1 MPSPHRGPH
10 AALGALS
17 LPEEPLDAGELLKL
31 VSALENDQSFR
42 TWQDRYIPNWRALRW
57 RTEPVQIAGISE
69 KLEYRSPAIASN
81 VDRYRNR
88 ERAAKIRI
96 LVAAKDEDQ
105 HSVSAAQAVENFAYA
120 LYEDFRRQ
128 GDADDRAIDYQVA
141 DGLGPR
147 NIAWADNV
155 LDKLFAKTQQID
167 DIKERVT
174 AVFKSGFDGN
184 PFKLRVPDP
193 QVLYWDKDMSLVA
206 EVGLVRISTL
216 RAAYEEGLSPGEL
229 HDFNEIVSDV
239 EESHRR
245 LRPHHE
251 GHEQHDRTVQFYHV
265 ETNGWV
271 YEAILNKAQKP
282 NPQPLILRRHPNP
295 IGRPRYAFAAGHKT
309 SGRDPWKS
317 HRPLVADLYPIVQLL
332 NITRTLLMTGGL
344 QTGRPMYQEVA
355 VGAAA
360 DDFMT
365 ILSKPAD
372 TRNVVSID
380 TSKGDFLPKPR
391 KGHRWEPVPIPDTS
405 ILEKADIRLEAD
417 LANYG
422 FPAILSP
429 DAAID
434 ATSGYDRSRQME
446 GAQDFLEPPLA
457 NNAEAWKELFL
468 MCFDAIKEMG
478 VPVTIRTLL
487 RAQGEDSRIQDVV
500 TIRPE
505 DIDDVHLEVRFESI
519 PATVQFAMDEAAR
532 RDVEGGWMSRSR
544 YMGTKYDDP
553 EREAEQIALDD
564 MRLAGQQM
572 AKDAAISFIQVMIP
586 QDMQQVAQELGVTLP
601 VGGQA
606 GNGQN
611 PERPPEGAAPGV
623 GSPLVPPLQ
632 GQPGE
637 AVPQGTPATGGGS
650 VGVS

>member
-1 MPSPHRGPH
+1 MPAEPFNAEELIRLVTSLEHEATFAEWHGDPGY
-10 AALGALS
+10 LS
-17 LPEEPLDAGELLKL
+17 
-31 VSALENDQSFR
+31 
-42 TWQDRYIPNWRALRW
+42 NWRALRW
-57 RTEPVQIAGISE
+57 RLQPVEIKGISE

-96 LVAAKDEDQ
+96 LVAAKDDEQ
-105 HSVSAAQAVENFAYA
+105 NSVTAAQALENFAYA

-147 NIAWADNV
+147 NITFTDDV
-155 LDKLFAKTQQID
+155 LEKLFAKTQHID
-167 DIKERVT
+167 DILERT
-174 AVFKSGFDGN
+174 REVFRKGFDGN

-193 QVLYWDKDMSLVA
+193 QVLYWDEDKSLVA
-206 EVGLVRISTL
+206 EVGPVRVSTI
-216 RAAYEEGLSPGEL
+216 RAAYEDGMDVDDIKDFTEL
-229 HDFNEIVSDV
+229 VSDTQ
-239 EESHRR
+239 ELSGGYDH
-245 LRPHHE
+245 
-251 GHEQHDRTVQFYHV
+251 QDRTVEFYHV
-265 ETNGWV
+265 ETNDWV
-271 YEAILNKAQKP
+271 YEAIANDSHTQAVVV
-282 NPQPLILRRHPNP
+282 RRHPNP
-295 IGRPRYAFAAGHKT
+295 IGRPRYAFAAGHRT
-309 SGRDPWKS
+309 SGREPWKAY
-317 HRPLVADLYPIVQLL
+317 RPLVADLYSIVQLL

-355 VGAAA
+355 VGAGA

-365 ILSKPAD
+365 ILSKPAE
-372 TRNVVSID
+372 TRNIVSID
-380 TSKGDFLPKPR
+380 TSKGDFLPPPR
-391 KGHRWEPVPIPDTS
+391 KGHRWEPIPIPDTS

-417 LANYG
+417 LVNYG
-422 FPAILSP
+422 FPAILAP

-457 NNAEAWKELFL
+457 NNAAAWKELL
-468 MCFDAIKEMG
+468 LQCFDAIKELG

-553 EREAEQIALDD
+553 EREAQQIDLDE
-564 MRLAGQQM
+564 MRLAGRQM
-572 AKDAAISFIQVMIP
+572 AKDAVVSFIQVMIP

-601 VGGQA
+601 VGGQG

-611 PERPPEGAAPGV
+611 PQRPAEGAAPGV

-632 GQPGE
+632 AQAGE
-637 AVPQGTPATGGGS
+637 VVPPGTPATGGAS
-650 VGVS
+650 VGQA